1 MYSQGVLPVPEVK
14 IISPTQIPLQAKP
27 MAFPF
32 NKNECIPPPLLSF
45 PCASIPRRL
54 LNEAVLVQEPL
65 GYLFLLRWELVHVF
79 YFLPQKKK
87 KKNML
92 LMYACIIVLR

>member
-32 NKNECIPPPLLSF
+32 NKNECIFFFPLLLSSPLLSF
-45 PCASIPRRL
+45 PWAAIPSSS
-54 LNEAVLVQEPL
+54 LNEAVLILAVLMPL
-65 GYLFLLRWELVHVF
+65 
-79 YFLPQKKK
+79 
-87 KKNML
+87 
-92 LMYACIIVLR
+92 